1 MTNIKRV
8 AKIMIVQEIY
18 NEFYNYV
25 GRYQVNVGVQLGTLL
40 QTQAL
45 FGLLRHLRHL
55 RRSLGHL
62 CHSIGLGAHLPYHF
76 LPLLQIVLTQF
87 GLHRSCSL
95 YHRRCCSGCSRRGSR
110 HDTRVCMGRLQ
121 ERRAIIVGKSTK
133 LWYTNLKVFFC
144 IAVGVKRN
152 QFKHKENTPK
162 I

>member
-1 MTNIKRV
+1 MN
-8 AKIMIVQEIY
+8 
-18 NEFYNYV
+18 
-25 GRYQVNVGVQLGTLL
+25 GTLL

>member
-1 MTNIKRV
+1 M
-8 AKIMIVQEIY
+8 
-18 NEFYNYV
+18 
-25 GRYQVNVGVQLGTLL
+25 GVQLQLQLLLLQILLTLLLRRLLLQILRRLLL
-40 QTQAL
+40 QTQ
-45 FGLLRHLRHL
+45 
-55 RRSLGHL
+55 
-62 CHSIGLGAHLPYHF
+62 
-76 LPLLQIVLTQF
+76 T
-87 GLHRSCSL
+87 
-95 YHRRCCSGCSRRGSR
+95 RRCCSGCSRRGSR